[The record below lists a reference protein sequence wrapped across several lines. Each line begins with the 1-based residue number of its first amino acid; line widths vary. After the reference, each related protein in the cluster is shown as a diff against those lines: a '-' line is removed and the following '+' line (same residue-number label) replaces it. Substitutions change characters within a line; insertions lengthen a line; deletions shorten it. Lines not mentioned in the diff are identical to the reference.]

1 MSYPVYPNIPIGSA
15 SGIVS
20 LRDGRSTVTT
30 TDGTV
35 ATTLAHENEKY
46 NYRLIHSWIEEKHWT
61 QLTAF
66 YEANRYTSFIFEMD
80 GQPRVWKFKQRPTY
94 AEPKRFRR
102 TYTVELVEV

>member
-1 MSYPVYPNIPIGSA
+1 MSYPIYPEIPIGTA

-20 LRDGRSTVTT
+20 QRDGRSAVTT

-46 NYRLIHSWIEEKHWT
+46 NYRLVHLLIEETHWT
-61 QLTAF
+61 QLMAF
-66 YEANRYTSFIFEMD
+66 YEANRYTPFLFELD
-80 GQPRVWKFKQRPTY
+80 GQMRVWKFKQRPVY
-94 AEPKRFRR
+94 ADLKGFRR